1 MRYILPVLALISL
14 GFALFWNPEAALRG
28 RADAGAV
35 GTGETAPEFSLTDL
49 DGDTRTAAE
58 FRGKVVLI
66 YVFASW

>member
-35 GTGETAPEFSLTDL
+35 GTGEAAPAFSLIDL
-49 DGDTRTAAE
+49 DGNTRTLEE
-58 FRGKVVLI
+58 FRGKVILI
-66 YVFASW
+66 NVFASW